1 MDKGMYFI
9 ILQVNHA
16 DDPATCHTGEKLLIQ
31 IDEK

>member
-1 MDKGMYFI
+1 MYKGMYFV

-16 DDPATCHTGEKLLIQ
+16 DDPATCHITEKLLIQ